1 MVHKDYSPLYEIHR
15 ERQSAINSGDKRTQ
29 IYHTKLI
36 LKSPQYN
43 PPTYESQ
50 RKESEINSPMKRSL
64 KRTDS
69 FPRPNYMKITDLLTC
84 EGYWE
89 ITHSLAE
96 VLKVNFMQLKES
108 CPFADIALR
117 QQQNTILGR
126 KNSKITEK
134 LYDNIWATTMAL
146 VYLNMYYEQHKDEWV
161 LIDEKANK
169 WLRRKKLP
177 TGFSADD
184 IFLIAQQTLKILK
197 SNSRC
202 GSLRRNSTMSD
213 TKQYQK

>member
-1 MVHKDYSPLYEIHR
+1 MVQKDYFPLYEIHR
-15 ERQSAINSGDKRTQ
+15 ERQSAINNRDKRTQ

-43 PPTYESQ
+43 SPTYETQ
-50 RKESEINSPMKRSL
+50 CKDTERHSPMKRSL
-64 KRTDS
+64 KRSDS
-69 FPRPNYMKITDLLTC
+69 FPKPSYMKITDLLTC
-84 EGYWE
+84 QGYWE
-89 ITHSLAE
+89 ITHSFAE

-117 QQQNTILGR
+117 QQQNTVLGR

-146 VYLNMYYEQHKDEWV
+146 VYLNMYYEQYKDEWV